1 MLSAIISLGRK
12 RRVSSNSGRKTWKAK
27 IEKLKL
33 EEGRQNSCDFF
44 FFTLGHSILKLHQE
58 SSREAKE
65 KAAQKYYI
73 MFENL
78 KMLKEFKKTEDIVRR
93 RAFGKQTMSSSA
105 LPCSTYSAEG
115 NMNSL
120 WNKIQ
125 LFRVSPL
132 INAKCPKI
140 NKKCSTYKQK

>member
-12 RRVSSNSGRKTWKAK
+12 MRVSSNSGRKTWKAK
-27 IEKLKL
+27 ISEKLKH
-33 EEGRQNSCDFF
+33 EEGRQKSCDF

-65 KAAQKYYI
+65 KSAQKYHI
-73 MFENL
+73 MFDNL
-78 KMLKEFKKTEDIVRR
+78 KMLKELKNTEDIVRR
-93 RAFGKQTMSSSA
+93 RAFGKHTMSSST

-120 WNKIQ
+120 WSKIQ

-140 NKKCSTYKQK
+140 HKKIPNKQK